1 MKITAFETIPLKIPF
16 SAVGPTSARASGWN
30 TLEMVLLRLETDTGL
45 VGWGDAFSYHC
56 ANSVQAALDDM
67 VKPLVMDREISA
79 IAPLMYELQQKLH
92 LWGRYGITLF
102 ALSGLDIAL
111 WDLAGKAVKQPL
123 CRLWGGEARQLPGYA
138 SLFFYGNPDI
148 VTERCLAALAQGYN
162 YIKLHETGL
171 AEVRAAREAIG
182 SDIPLMVDTNCPW
195 TPGQAR
201 EMALKFKP
209 YDLFWLEEPIF
220 PPEDYPA
227 LAQLQREVGIPLAA
241 GENACTAFQ
250 FRDMFAAGAVKY
262 AQPSVTKVGGITEF
276 RKIVTLAETQAVT
289 IMPHAPYFGPGF
301 LATLQLMGAMP
312 QPGLVERFYLELEAS
327 LYGDVIDPVDGFFSI
342 PDGPGLGRE
351 PDPDVLRDYRVG

>member
-16 SAVGPTSARASGWN
+16 SPAGPTGARAAGWN
-30 TLEMVLLRLETDTGL
+30 TLEMVVLRLETEDGL

-56 ANSVQAALDDM
+56 SAAVQAALDTM
-67 VKPLVMDREISA
+67 VRPLVMGREVRA

-111 WDLAGKAVKQPL
+111 WDLAAKAANLPL
-123 CRLWGGEARQLPGYA
+123 CRLWGGEPRSLPGYA
-138 SLFFYGNPDI
+138 SLFFYGDPD
-148 VTERCLAALAQGYN
+148 VVAERCRAALEEGYGF
-162 YIKLHETGL
+162 IKLHETGEP
-171 AEVRAAREAIG
+171 EVRAAREEIG
-182 SDIPLMVDTNCPW
+182 PDIPLMVDTNCPW

-201 EMALKFKP
+201 EMALKFKS

-220 PPEDYPA
+220 PPEDFPA

-241 GENACTAFQ
+241 GENASTAFQ

-276 RKIVTLAETQAVT
+276 RKIVSLAETSAIT

-301 LATLQLMGAMP
+301 LATLQLMGAMT
-312 QPGLVERFYLELEAS
+312 QPGLVERFYLNLEAS
-327 LYGDVIDPVDGFFSI
+327 LYGDAINPVKGQFNV

-351 PDPDVLRDYRVG
+351 PDPDVVRDYRVV